1 MTAIPSRLPTIFEAP
16 NENLQQM
23 TEYKAKLA
31 QVRSY
36 LLQSAQY
43 IAGSKMA
50 SLVEKGLEILDKKEE
65 ELNFKIRVLRI
76 IKQVYTE

>member
-16 NENLQQM
+16 NANLQQLS
-23 TEYKAKLA
+23 ESKAKLA
-31 QVRSY
+31 QIRSY

-43 IAGSKMA
+43 FAGCKMA
-50 SLVEKGLEILDKKEE
+50 PLIEKGLEILDKKEA

-76 IKQVYTE
+76 IHQISP